1 MSHETDCLFCK
12 IVAGDIPASIVY
24 ENDHVVGFKDI
35 NPHAPVHVLMVP
47 REHVATLNDL
57 DDDHADLVGQLVLAA
72 RDYAAAEGFADDG
85 YRVLM
90 NCNANAGQ
98 TVFHLHLHV
107 LAGARLSMSL
117 GTGH

>member
-1 MSHETDCLFCK
+1 MSTEKDCLFCK

-24 ENDHVVGFKDI
+24 ENDHVV
-35 NPHAPVHVLMVP
+35 P
-47 REHVATLNDL
+47 REHIATLNDL
-57 DDDHADLVGQLVLAA
+57 DDDHAGLVGQLMLAA

-117 GTGH
+117 GTAD